1 MKNEDDD
8 EGAYN
13 SLEDGE
19 EGGHNYSTSQKKKQL
34 RHDGHFILNDDGED
48 SAEEIIKKNLS
59 GSKSKFFHI

>member
-19 EGGHNYSTSQKKKQL
+19 EGVHNYSTSQNKKQL
-34 RHDGHFILNDDGED
+34 RHDDGED